1 MRFWQQVIRKVPFNL
16 RPILNIKPLIH
27 TKTLSDFISAYSY
40 LSLLECSDENTQEL
54 KNLIH
59 QLDKLGIKGKVG
71 QGWGLRFPISTRFI
85 SANHLACNSFNTINV
100 INSFLDAYMALKE
113 SDYLVMAMNG
123 FLYLE
128 NEMGYKDFGNFV
140 TWNYWAGLDSDVYNV
155 NGLMLGICARLF
167 KITKEEKF
175 RQLTSKL
182 FRAIANSQ
190 NPNGSWY
197 YSNTSNGHWVDG
209 FHTGYILEG
218 LVRGIDAGLI
228 DEADECMQK
237 GLDFYLSTM
246 FAPGGMPKY
255 YPNSIYPID
264 AQNSAQAIQTVSF
277 INNLGLSRMKSVP
290 EIFFCV
296 DKHLWNAKG
305 YYNLI
310 KTRFWTN
317 KTPMHR
323 WATGPMFL
331 ALSIFKFTEEM
342 R

>member
-1 MRFWQQVIRKVPFNL
+1 
-16 RPILNIKPLIH
+16 
-27 TKTLSDFISAYSY
+27 
-40 LSLLECSDENTQEL
+40 
-54 KNLIH
+54 
-59 QLDKLGIKGKVG
+59 
-71 QGWGLRFPISTRFI
+71 
-85 SANHLACNSFNTINV
+85 
-100 INSFLDAYMALKE
+100 
-113 SDYLVMAMNG
+113 
-123 FLYLE
+123 
-128 NEMGYKDFGNFV
+128 
-140 TWNYWAGLDSDVYNV
+140 
-155 NGLMLGICARLF
+155 
-167 KITKEEKF
+167 
-175 RQLTSKL
+175 
-182 FRAIANSQ
+182 
-190 NPNGSWY
+190 
-197 YSNTSNGHWVDG
+197 
-209 FHTGYILEG
+209 
-218 LVRGIDAGLI
+218 
-228 DEADECMQK
+228 MQK